1 MSDAKSARSTQNI
14 QDWHKRCK
22 ILNIE
27 KRGKIH
33 KKGVRL
39 TKKEGLT
46 PKVLNLH
53 KLNIHKD
60 IYIDKVGSNKSQKW
74 RFRFK
79 IDTKGSKLTNV
90 LKAKISV
97 ISTDKFDKLGLK

>member
-1 MSDAKSARSTQNI
+1 MKHFEYWKKGQNS
-14 QDWHKRCK
+14 Q
-22 ILNIE
+22 
-27 KRGKIH
+27 
-33 KKGVRL
+33 KGVRL
-39 TKKEGLT
+39 TRSVGLT

-60 IYIDKVGSNKSQKW
+60 IYIDKVGSKKSQKW
-74 RFRFK
+74 QFRFK

-97 ISTDKFDKLGLK
+97 ISTEKFDNLGLK